1 MPTIHPK
8 DENPYFID
16 AESAAEMARL
26 MQQGQL
32 LTKGMGG
39 LLPPQVDP
47 FWIHDVLDIGCGPG
61 GWVLDVAYTY
71 PEMQVTGID
80 ISKLIIEYSQAM
92 AKVRRLDNASFVVM
106 DALKSLEF
114 PDNSFDFVNG
124 RFLFGFMSKEMWPQL
139 VKECKRILRPGGM
152 LRLTECEAPLS
163 NSASSEKLYGMV
175 SEALYKSGKSFSP
188 DGGHVGIVP
197 MIGAF
202 LREAG
207 FQDIQQSAHA
217 LDCSAG
223 EEAYDSF
230 YQDFRIGM
238 KLLVPFFVKL
248 GLTTEEEYETVYQH
262 ALTEMLADD
271 FSCIWLY
278 LSTWGQKPVA

>member
-16 AESAAEMARL
+16 AESAAEMTRL
-26 MQQGQL
+26 TQQGQL
-32 LTKGMGG
+32 LTQGMGG
-39 LLPPQVDP
+39 LLPPQMNVEQ
-47 FWIHDVLDIGCGPG
+47 IYDVLDIGCGPG

-71 PEMQVTGID
+71 PEMEVTGID
-80 ISKLIIEYSQAM
+80 TSKLVIEYAQAM
-92 AKVRRLDNASFVVM
+92 AKVRRLDNAHFEVM
-106 DALKSLEF
+106 DALKPLDF

-124 RFLFGFMSKEMWPQL
+124 RFLFGFMSKETWPQL
-139 VKECKRILRPGGM
+139 VKECWRILRPGGI

-163 NSASSEKLYGMV
+163 NSASSEKLYSMV
-175 SEALYKSGKSFSP
+175 SEALYKSGRSFSP

-197 MIGAF
+197 MLGAF

-207 FQDIQQSAHA
+207 FQDIHQAGHA

-223 EEAYDSF
+223 QEAYDSF

-248 GLTTEEEYETVYQH
+248 GLTTEEEYEVAYQQ
-262 ALTEMLADD
+262 ALAQMLADD

-278 LSTWGQKPVA
+278 LSVWGQKPVE